1 VNSGAQKRK
10 EKAQQQIQ
18 SSAAKFRKLKEFF
31 AATSHQLTT
40 I

>member
-10 EKAQQQIQ
+10 EKEQQQLK
-18 SSAAKFRKLKEFF
+18 SSAAKFGKLTEFF
-31 AATSHQLTT
+31 AASSPRLTT

>member
-10 EKAQQQIQ
+10 QIAQQQIQ
-18 SSAAKFRKLKEFF
+18 SSAAKFRKLTEFF
-31 AATSHQLTT
+31 AASSRRQT